1 MDVLEKP
8 MCFLILDL
16 KTKLITPERTLMRR
30 LYGMIV
36 YKVLKSKVETEFAFF
51 FTLIFFSLVTV
62 GKGFCSI

>member
-1 MDVLEKP
+1 

-16 KTKLITPERTLMRR
+16 KTKLITPESTLMRR

-51 FTLIFFSLVTV
+51 LTMIFLSLVTV
-62 GKGFCSI
+62 EKGFCTI